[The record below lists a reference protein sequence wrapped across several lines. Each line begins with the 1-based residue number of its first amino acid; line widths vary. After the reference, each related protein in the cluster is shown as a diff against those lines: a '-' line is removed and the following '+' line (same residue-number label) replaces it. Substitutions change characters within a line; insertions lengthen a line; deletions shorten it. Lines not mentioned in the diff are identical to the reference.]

1 MDNKKMQNIVL
12 ELEKVI
18 FESTKI
24 QEMVSLL
31 DSVAQDGTDSLDNF
45 PLAINLISNLAY
57 DNCKKLNALF
67 EELRILTKNNKTS
80 KGGDAA

>member
-1 MDNKKMQNIVL
+1 MDNKRMQNIVL

-18 FESTKI
+18 FESTRI
-24 QEMVSLL
+24 QEMISLL
-31 DSVAQDGTDSLDNF
+31 DSVAQDGPNSLDNF
-45 PLAINLISNLAY
+45 PLAINLISDLACE
-57 DNCKKLNALF
+57 NCKELNALF

>member
-31 DSVAQDGTDSLDNF
+31 DSVAQDGPNSLDNF
-45 PLAINLISNLAY
+45 TLAINLISNLAY
-57 DNCKKLNALF
+57 DNCKKLKALF
-67 EELRILTKNNKTS
+67 EELRILTKTNKTS
-80 KGGDAA
+80 KGSDAA

>member
-1 MDNKKMQNIVL
+1 M
-12 ELEKVI
+12 
-18 FESTKI
+18 
-24 QEMVSLL
+24 
-31 DSVAQDGTDSLDNF
+31 DNF

-67 EELRILTKNNKTS
+67 KELRILTKTNKTS

>member
-12 ELEKVI
+12 ELEKEI

-31 DSVAQDGTDSLDNF
+31 DSVAQDGPHSLDNF
-45 PLAINLISNLAY
+45 PLAINLISDLSY
-57 DNCKKLNALF
+57 ENCKKLKALF
-67 EELRILTKNNKTS
+67 EELYALTQPNKTS
-80 KGGDAA
+80 NGSDAA

>member
-1 MDNKKMQNIVL
+1 MDDKKMQNIVL

-24 QEMVSLL
+24 QEMVSSL
-31 DSVAQDGTDSLDNF
+31 DSVAQEGVDSLDNF

-67 EELRILTKNNKTS
+67 KELRILTKTNKTS

>member
-1 MDNKKMQNIVL
+1 MDNKKIQNIVL

-24 QEMVSLL
+24 QEMFNLL

>member
-1 MDNKKMQNIVL
+1 MDNKRMQNIVL

-18 FESTKI
+18 FESTRI
-24 QEMVSLL
+24 QEMISLL
-31 DSVAQDGTDSLDNF
+31 DSVAQDGSNSLDNF
-45 PLAINLISNLAY
+45 PLAINLISDLACE
-57 DNCKKLNALF
+57 NCKELNALF

>member
-24 QEMVSLL
+24 QEMFNLL

>member
-31 DSVAQDGTDSLDNF
+31 DSVAQEEVHSLDNF
-45 PLAINLISNLAY
+45 TLAINLISDLSY
-57 DNCKKLNALF
+57 ENCKNLKALF
-67 EELRILTKNNKTS
+67 EELYALTEPNKTS
-80 KGGDAA
+80 KGSDAA

>member
-1 MDNKKMQNIVL
+1 
-12 ELEKVI
+12 
-18 FESTKI
+18 
-24 QEMVSLL
+24 MVSLL
-31 DSVAQDGTDSLDNF
+31 DSVAQEGVSSLDNF

-67 EELRILTKNNKTS
+67 KELRILTHPAILTKTNKTS

>member
-1 MDNKKMQNIVL
+1 M
-12 ELEKVI
+12 
-18 FESTKI
+18 
-24 QEMVSLL
+24 L
-31 DSVAQDGTDSLDNF
+31 DSVAQEGVSSLDNF

-67 EELRILTKNNKTS
+67 KELRILTKNNKTS

>member
-31 DSVAQDGTDSLDNF
+31 DSVAQNGPDSLDNF
-45 PLAINLISNLAY
+45 PLAINLISDLAY

-67 EELRILTKNNKTS
+67 KELRILTKTNKTS
-80 KGGDAA
+80 NGGDAA

>member
-1 MDNKKMQNIVL
+1 
-12 ELEKVI
+12 
-18 FESTKI
+18 
-24 QEMVSLL
+24 MVSLL
-31 DSVAQDGTDSLDNF
+31 DSVAQEGVSSLDNF

-67 EELRILTKNNKTS
+67 KELRILTKNNKTS